1 MDNRMYGIRE
11 FYDVI
16 FTADYDIKM
25 GDKTIPAG
33 DILMAFPEVPK
44 VQLQELRS
52 KIDAEGG
59 QGNRSRVSW
68 DETRG
73 LLINFS
79 QGIVSKRQ
87 MAFLANSKPQAIEEI
102 LVPELEALYS
112 DEFGIAT
119 LKHTPVQSV
128 IAYSEDKEKEIFI
141 VENRTV
147 EGLEPNTYYNFH
159 YNRQVNDVSTL
170 KIGNRWITGYLHMTA
185 KAKMKDKQTGKI
197 QTLFIDLPKVQ
208 LLSDLNVM
216 LGSSNDVASMNFSMI
231 AHPVGSRNET
241 NVGRF
246 IFLGGE

>member
-1 MDNRMYGIRE
+1 MYGIRE

-25 GDKTIPAG
+25 GDKIVPAG

-44 VQLQELRS
+44 VQLQEVRS

-73 LLINFS
+73 MLINFS
-79 QGIVSKRQ
+79 QGVISKQ
-87 MAFLANSKPQAIEEI
+87 QIAFLANSKPQATKEV

-112 DEFGIAT
+112 DDFGTVT

-128 IAYSEDKEKEIFI
+128 IVYGEDNEKEIFTS
-141 VENRTV
+141 ENRTL

-159 YNRQVNDVSTL
+159 YQRKVEKASAIKV
-170 KIGNRWITGYLHMTA
+170 GNRWIKGYLHMTA

-208 LLSDLNVM
+208 LLSDLNIM
-216 LGSSNDVASMNFSMI
+216 LGSSNDVASLNFSMI

-246 IFLGGE
+246 VFLGGE

>member
-1 MDNRMYGIRE
+1 MYGIRE

-25 GDKTIPAG
+25 GNKTIPAG
-33 DILMAFPEVPK
+33 EILMAFPEVPK
-44 VQLQELRS
+44 VQLQEIRS
-52 KIDAEGG
+52 KVDAEGG
-59 QGNRSRVSW
+59 QGNRARVSW

-73 LLINFS
+73 MLINFS
-79 QGIVSKRQ
+79 QGVASKRQ
-87 MAFLANSKPQAIEEI
+87 IAFLANSKPQETEEV

-112 DEFGIAT
+112 DDFGIVT

-128 IAYSEDKEKEIFI
+128 TVYGEDNEKEIFI
-141 VENRTV
+141 AENRTV
-147 EGLEPNTYYNFH
+147 NGLEPNTYYNFH
-159 YNRQVNDVSTL
+159 YQRKVSEASSV

-197 QTLFIDLPKVQ
+197 ETLLIDLPKVQ

-216 LGSSNDVASMNFSMI
+216 LGSGNDVASLNFSMI
-231 AHPVGSRNET
+231 AHPVGKRNET